1 MELMAGMLV
10 VTLVPVVGKRVAAW
24 ATMASRREAE
34 PAVEAGRQAAA
45 WDPVACSLVLHHY

>member
-1 MELMAGMLV
+1 MGLEADMLV

-24 ATMASRREAE
+24 ATMANRREAE